1 MKNLKQDKKRS
12 TVLKIWNQF
21 EDASGRGLE
30 GTEMSPREEWKLE
43 LEEVEPE
50 SQVDREL
57 ACLLLLAY
65 LLSLLTGWLWF
76 SADSQQVLLFLLV
89 WISALA
95 LLLSVVITQLR
106 LQMGTRPTS

>member
-1 MKNLKQDKKRS
+1 
-12 TVLKIWNQF
+12 
-21 EDASGRGLE
+21 
-30 GTEMSPREEWKLE
+30 MSPRGEWKLE

-50 SQVDREL
+50 FQVDREL
-57 ACLLLLAY
+57 VSLLLLAS
-65 LLSLLTGWLWF
+65 LLSLLAGWLWF

-106 LQMGTRPTS
+106 LQTGTRPTS